1 MKHQRLSYNKIRKA
15 TQKEKQEAI
24 RIHDEYRRLGIK
36 VNTFSQDIRY
46 TKDEIDAMRFI
57 VDNKPLPADL
67 EKRLLE
73 KKEEETNNVSH
84 TIEVS
89 DEEIE
94 DFLK

>member
-1 MKHQRLSYNKIRKA
+1 MKHQRLSYDKIRKA
-15 TQKEKQEAI
+15 TQEEKQEAV
-24 RIHDEYRRLGIK
+24 RIHGEYRRLGIK
-36 VNTFSQDIRY
+36 VNTFSQGTY
-46 TKDEIDAMRFI
+46 YSKDEITAMKFI

-73 KKEEETNNVSH
+73 RKEKETASSSH
-84 TIEVS
+84 TLEIS